1 MLLIK
6 VRYQDCRKFIRLQDG
21 FTFADFVNEGGFF
34 LLLFVFTS
42 FVVSFSYI
50 KCCLC
55 LVHYRFGLP
64 PETNLHIYDDT
75 ETEIDEDILQDVL
88 IARPD
93 TSLIIVRRENE
104 GTVWHCIPVV

>member
-1 MLLIK
+1 MFYLFF
-6 VRYQDCRKFIRLQDG
+6 YFICL
-21 FTFADFVNEGGFF
+21 
-34 LLLFVFTS
+34 

-55 LVHYRFGLP
+55 LVHSRFGLP
-64 PETNLHIYDDT
+64 PETDLHIYDDT

-88 IARPD
+88 NVRPD

-104 GTVWHCIPVV
+104 GTI